1 MQGPNRGIL
10 KEQRSQSATQR
21 FPFWGILARGGE
33 LLPKCACRSLLN
45 AGGEAVEAKEISD
58 LLGRFPENFGF
69 LRGVRKGTMTIRL
82 GEGSLLG

>member
-1 MQGPNRGIL
+1 M
-10 KEQRSQSATQR
+10 
-21 FPFWGILARGGE
+21 
-33 LLPKCACRSLLN
+33 LPKCACRSLLN
-45 AGGEAVEAKEISD
+45 AGGEAAEAKEISD